1 MTRAALRILDRA
13 RSSAWRRVG
22 MPTSWKTPPPA
33 KPEGGKNV
41 AGETADH
48 AGTGRTDA
56 EPESVTPDKE
66 DR

>member
-22 MPTSWKTPPPA
+22 MPVSWKTPNAPA
-33 KPEGGKNV
+33 EGGKNV
-41 AGETADH
+41 ATENADH

-56 EPESVTPDKE
+56 EAPTVTTNKE
-66 DR
+66 ER